1 MVESVSN
8 VAPVLKQYSELN
20 GKLKEKEKML
30 ESKIEDYDEMDLSM
44 DGFKAELSLAEKK
57 LNEKRQEMY
66 DAKKEYISNR
76 EFKHN
81 SKVFLLGSGIVL
93 ISSLFPQMSGLF
105 ASKIATLLI
114 ATGGGLLLNLFDS
127 ILFRNVVKYS
137 KEFSE
142 SDTFKKITRE
152 YEILDKDFK
161 EKLNNFNNAVMR
173 YQNCEAEIDILKK
186 EIRDLE
192 YSLSRLYADTF
203 RHIYADYLEET
214 EDKPL
219 ELKRK

>member
-1 MVESVSN
+1 MVERESY

-20 GKLKEKEKML
+20 AKLKEKEKL
-30 ESKIEDYDEMDLSM
+30 FESKVEEYDELDLSM
-44 DGFKAELSLAEKK
+44 DGVKEELSLAEKK
-57 LNEKRQEMY
+57 LNEKRFEMY

-81 SKVFLLGSGIVL
+81 LKVFLIGSGFVL
-93 ISSLFPQMSGLF
+93 IVSLFPQLSALF
-105 ASKIATLLI
+105 ASKIGTLLI
-114 ATGGGLLLNLFDS
+114 AAGGGLLLNLFDS
-127 ILFRNVVKYS
+127 VLFRNVAKYS

-142 SDTFKKITRE
+142 SEMFKKITSE

-161 EKLNNFNNAVMR
+161 EKLNKFNNAVMR
-173 YQNCEAEIDILKK
+173 YQECEAEIDILKK